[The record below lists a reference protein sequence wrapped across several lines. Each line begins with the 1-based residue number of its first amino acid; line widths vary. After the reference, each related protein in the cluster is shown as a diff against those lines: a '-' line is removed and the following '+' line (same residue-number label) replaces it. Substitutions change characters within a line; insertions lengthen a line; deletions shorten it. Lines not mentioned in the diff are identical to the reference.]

1 MSNCGSHNAT
11 VQQSDRGSLRPT
23 SQSVPPAC
31 ASAVLTR
38 EPIRQRTKVRSKR
51 GPDDQRSQRLR
62 KQALDVL

>member
-1 MSNCGSHNAT
+1 MLDPF
-11 VQQSDRGSLRPT
+11 VQPGNQHRRLVR
-23 SQSVPPAC
+23 QRYRI
-31 ASAVLTR
+31 R